1 LDVGTDSAACGE
13 TEGIEET
20 ENSSAAPKK
29 STGVRLGS
37 LALRAWKADL
47 GRGHGPTEKN
57 ADQRTRSRT
66 GAENRAGKIDRE
78 K

>member
-1 LDVGTDSAACGE
+1 MKSGGRSRLAPSAGVSGRELDVGTDSAACGE

-37 LALRAWKADL
+37 LALRA
-47 GRGHGPTEKN
+47 
-57 ADQRTRSRT
+57 
-66 GAENRAGKIDRE
+66 
-78 K
+78 